1 MLTEQHTKGDL
12 KAFNNFFFLRKHKF
26 RNATDNSRSIS
37 EQFMEMPWKNLCKR
51 NQRGIMAGDKQVK
64 RGKGVVKEVF
74 GCIFLECKYMMRP
87 EAC

>member
-1 MLTEQHTKGDL
+1 
-12 KAFNNFFFLRKHKF
+12 
-26 RNATDNSRSIS
+26 
-37 EQFMEMPWKNLCKR
+37 MEMPWKNLCKR